1 MVTNSTATVAN
12 IFSTPS
18 KYVQGKDVIAQLG
31 DFVSTLGTSPIIVA
45 DDTVWGIVEEKVTA
59 SFAASKLPL
68 VRVGFGRFAT
78 PQAVDALVE
87 AIKADEHTVIVGIGG
102 GSAIDAAKAAGHHA
116 GIRWASV
123 PTAASSDAPTSAL
136 SVIYTE
142 EGEFIEYR
150 FFPRN
155 PDLVLIDTQ
164 LVANAPEKFLVA
176 GIGDALATWIEAR
189 ATLRG
194 QGLTMAGGR
203 PTNAA
208 SALAKLSWDILW
220 ENALPALDAVRSNV
234 VTPALEKVVEANT
247 LLSGLGFE
255 SGGLAAAHAIHNGL
269 TAAPQT
275 HGLTHGQKVNLG
287 TITQLVMEGAPTS
300 EIEDFIV
307 FTTKVGLPNSL
318 AEVGLTLTNT
328 AELRAVA
335 ESATV
340 EGETIHNMP
349 FAVTPELVV
358 DALIAV
364 EAISH
369 RVRAERNLPAPVLYV
384 AGH

>member
-45 DDTVWGIVEEKVTA
+45 DDTVWGIVEGKVTA

-102 GSAIDAAKAAGHHA
+102 GSAIDAAKAAGHLA

>member
-1 MVTNSTATVAN
+1 MVTNAAAS

-18 KYVQGKDVIAQLG
+18 KYVQGKNIIGRLG
-31 DFVSTLGTSPIIVA
+31 EFVAPLGTSPIIVA

-59 SFAASKLPL
+59 SFTESKLPL

-87 AIKADEHTVIVGIGG
+87 AIKADGHTVIVGIGG
-102 GSAIDAAKAAGHHA
+102 GSAIDAAKAAGHLA

-136 SVIYTE
+136 SVIYSE
-142 EGEFIEYR
+142 EGEFLEYR
-150 FFPRN
+150 FFPHN

-176 GIGDALATWIEAR
+176 GIGDALATWVEAR

-208 SALAKLSWDILW
+208 SALAKLSWDLLW

-328 AELRAVA
+328 TELRAVA
-335 ESATV
+335 EAATV

-369 RVRAERNLPAPVLYV
+369 RVREQNNLPAPVLYV
-384 AGH
+384 AHH

>member
-1 MVTNSTATVAN
+1 MDTKSALFV
-12 IFSTPS
+12 FSSPS
-18 KYVQGKDVIAQLG
+18 KYVQGKDVISQLG
-31 DFVSTLGTSPIIVA
+31 QFLSNLGSSPLIVA
-45 DDTVWGIVEEKVTA
+45 DDIVWGIVEEKVTA
-59 SFAASKLPL
+59 SFSEAGLPL
-68 VRVGFGRFAT
+68 VRVEFGRFAT
-78 PQAVDALVE
+78 PQAVDALAETITRDGHDV
-87 AIKADEHTVIVGIGG
+87 VVGIGG
-102 GSAIDAAKAAGHHA
+102 GSAIDTAKAAGHLA
-116 GIRWASV
+116 EVRWASV